1 MGKAPCYAILQD
13 YSRDMGKSSYDQGR
27 RNRDT
32 KLKHHI
38 IVHGLRTPGE
48 EIPFTAEKSIP
59 TPKFLGTPEAYFWS
73 FWFMPS
79 LADFWKNAQMAHFNL
94 CMEFEFLGGQKTS
107 FEMFKNSA

>member
-38 IVHGLRTPGE
+38 
-48 EIPFTAEKSIP
+48 EKQLISV
-59 TPKFLGTPEAYFWS
+59 TEKEVNKCVEYFSLYVDLGHE
-73 FWFMPS
+73 
-79 LADFWKNAQMAHFNL
+79 
-94 CMEFEFLGGQKTS
+94 
-107 FEMFKNSA
+107 